1 MKKSPKSKAE
11 NSAQS
16 PAQSPTQPST
26 EPSTQ
31 PPAQPDTSLTTQL
44 AELTHD
50 LQRTRADFE
59 NFRKTTDL
67 QKTQTI
73 TATKHATVQKLL
85 PILDDLWLAIAT
97 YPEQLSPVEKN
108 LNKSLAEIGLTKID
122 SNPGTDFN
130 PNYHEATIMDD
141 STTGTREVIAE
152 TLRPGYFYEG
162 VVLRPAMVKVKL
174 M

>member
-16 PAQSPTQPST
+16 PAQNPT
-26 EPSTQ
+26 EPSLV
-31 PPAQPDTSLTTQL
+31 QPDTPLAAQL

-174 M
+174 V

>member
-11 NSAQS
+11 NSAQ
-16 PAQSPTQPST
+16 
-26 EPSTQ
+26 
-31 PPAQPDTSLTTQL
+31 PPAQNSTERSSSQSDTSLTTQL

-130 PNYHEATIMDD
+130 PNYHEATIMDE

-174 M
+174 V

>member
-16 PAQSPTQPST
+16 SAQSPAQNPT
-26 EPSTQ
+26 EPSSSQ
-31 PPAQPDTSLTTQL
+31 SDTSLTTQL

-174 M
+174 V